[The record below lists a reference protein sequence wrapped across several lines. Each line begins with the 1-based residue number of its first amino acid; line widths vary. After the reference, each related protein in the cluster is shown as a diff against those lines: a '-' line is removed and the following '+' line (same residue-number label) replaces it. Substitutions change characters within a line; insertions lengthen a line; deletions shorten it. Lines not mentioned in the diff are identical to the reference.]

1 MEEEEEIQVSED
13 DIRKEII
20 REWCGKVTKN
30 ELPEIKKD
38 TSITKSLMQSDMIL
52 KVQKRISVILEKS
65 DNGLPGLIFDL
76 ESDNEFNS

>member
-1 MEEEEEIQVSED
+1 MEEEEIQVSED
-13 DIRKEII
+13 DIRNEMI

-38 TSITKSLMQSDMIL
+38 TSITKSLMQSNMIL
-52 KVQKRISVILEKS
+52 KVQKRISDMLEKS
-65 DNGLPGLIFDL
+65 NKGLPGLIFDL

>member
-1 MEEEEEIQVSED
+1 MEEEEIQVSED
-13 DIRKEII
+13 DIRNEMI

-52 KVQKRISVILEKS
+52 KVQKRISDMLDKS
-65 DNGLPGLIFDL
+65 NKGLPGLIFDL
-76 ESDNEFNS
+76 DSDNEFNS

>member
-1 MEEEEEIQVSED
+1 MEEEEILVSED
-13 DIRKEII
+13 DIRNEMI

-52 KVQKRISVILEKS
+52 KVQKRISDMLEKS
-65 DNGLPGLIFDL
+65 NKGLPGLIFDL
-76 ESDNEFNS
+76 DSDNEFNS

>member
-1 MEEEEEIQVSED
+1 MEEEEIQVSED
-13 DIRKEII
+13 DIRNEMI

-52 KVQKRISVILEKS
+52 KVQKRISDMLEKS
-65 DNGLPGLIFDL
+65 NKGLPGLIFDL
-76 ESDNEFNS
+76 DSDNEFNS